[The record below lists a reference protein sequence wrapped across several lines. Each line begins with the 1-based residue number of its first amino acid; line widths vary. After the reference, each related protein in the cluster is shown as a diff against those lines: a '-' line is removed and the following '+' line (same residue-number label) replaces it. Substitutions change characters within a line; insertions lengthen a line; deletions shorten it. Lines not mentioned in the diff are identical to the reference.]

1 MENHCFN
8 QGHLKY
14 LCILGYDDGEYDCYA
29 CETEDEVFKAI
40 SDRIFEEIK
49 WITQDGTDFSHWEE
63 YGDADTMDEVAEIKA
78 YISMLKSQEVIK
90 NPAILFDFELDE
102 EDIAKIKTL
111 DTRRPVLGRP
121 EDGAIAEKMYAK
133 NE

>member
-90 NPAILFDFELDE
+90 NPAILKDCYDKFFADCWWFTVLDE
-102 EDIAKIKTL
+102 CGDEWFGCHT
-111 DTRRPVLGRP
+111 
-121 EDGAIAEKMYAK
+121 
-133 NE
+133 